1 MASDRI
7 FKQLYSAT
15 NKDKISHSQETL
27 TNGIHNKLVNV
38 ECAKA
43 SNSKEST
50 NNGSLGNGS
59 GTNTKEEVAKTSPEE
74 KLLSDGDSDPSPSLN
89 SSVADSCSACGSST
103 VDTEN
108 GQFTEECIPSDMDG
122 DNSSEF
128 CDFNAYV
135 ESESTPNSG
144 QLRTKSMHESTNV
157 QQTSSDSLSM
167 ENENKNENSV
177 PVCKDATSTAE
188 SLVTTFS
195 SLSTSVQPSTSMST
209 VSSVSSID
217 LPSTSSSETAIPLP
231 PPAPPSL
238 PHLSSVRGCGDGQ
251 VKTGGVMGGN
261 QNEATHL
268 PFSEA
273 IRAAA
278 SKNVGNTR
286 DDYDGLDDSGDRA
299 HTGLTGLDNLG
310 NTCYLNSIVQCLANT
325 RPLRDYFLGEPLS
338 IITSTLYMYILIFTV
353 KCSLSYIFSYDIIK
367 VNSEFV

>member
-1 MASDRI
+1 MSCDRT

-15 NKDKISHSQETL
+15 NKDKISLSQEAL
-27 TNGIHNKLVNV
+27 TNGIHNKLANV
-38 ECAKA
+38 ECAEA
-43 SNSKEST
+43 NYSKESA

-59 GTNTKEEVAKTSPEE
+59 GTNTKEEVADPVPEE
-74 KLLSDGDSDPSPSLN
+74 KLLSYGDRDPSPSLN
-89 SSVADSCSACGSST
+89 SSVTDSFNACGSST
-103 VDTEN
+103 VNAEN
-108 GQFTEECIPSDMDG
+108 GQFTEECIPNDIDG
-122 DNSSEF
+122 DNSSKF

-135 ESESTPNSG
+135 QSESTPNGG
-144 QLRTKSMHESTNV
+144 QLRTKSMHESTNT
-157 QQTSSDSLSM
+157 QQTSTDSLSM
-167 ENENKNENSV
+167 ANKNTNENSV
-177 PVCKDATSTAE
+177 PVCNDATSTAE

-209 VSSVSSID
+209 LPSVSSID

-251 VKTGGVMGGN
+251 VKTGVMGGN

-286 DDYDGLDDSGDRA
+286 DDYDGLDDSGDGA

-325 RPLRDYFLGEPLS
+325 RPLRDYFLGRSLS
-338 IITSTLYMYILIFTV
+338 IITSTY
-353 KCSLSYIFSYDIIK
+353 
-367 VNSEFV
+367 